1 MKSSIHLI
9 LLASFL
15 FSISC
20 YQTSYS
26 YTSSDTNDQKANTQ
40 KDNGPSSQA
49 VKTIRFYRL
58 NNQQQGIRLNVPKE
72 KANVAACHNFKRRK
86 RIAKVIQIGF
96 SYCSLY
102 SEKNCLDESI
112 IHASHSGQDTFSKK
126 LTQGYGWQTEQI
138 TKKDKKGVKVKSWYC
153 E

>member
-1 MKSSIHLI
+1 MKSSI
-9 LLASFL
+9 LLVLLVALLCSN
-15 FSISC
+15 S
-20 YQTSYS
+20 YQISYS
-26 YTSSDTNDQKANTQ
+26 QSYSDTNSQTVKKQKGSQ
-40 KDNGPSSQA
+40 SSSQA

-58 NNQQQGIRLNVPKE
+58 NNQQQGIRLNISK
-72 KANVAACHNFKRRK
+72 KKTGLAGCHNLKRRK
-86 RIAKVIQIGF
+86 RVATAIQLGF

-112 IHASHSGQDTFSKK
+112 IHAFHSEQDTFSKK
-126 LTQGYGWQTEQI
+126 LTQGYGWQTERI

>member
-1 MKSSIHLI
+1 MKSSI
-9 LLASFL
+9 LLVLLVVLLCSN
-15 FSISC
+15 S

-26 YTSSDTNDQKANTQ
+26 QTDADTNSPKEKQS
-40 KDNGPSSQA
+40 SSQS

-58 NNQQQGIRLNVPKE
+58 NNQQQGIRLNISKE
-72 KANVAACHNFKRRK
+72 KTNLAGCHNLKRRK
-86 RIAKVIQIGF
+86 RVATVIQLGF

-112 IHASHSGQDTFSKK
+112 IHAFHSKQDTFSKK

-138 TKKDKKGVKVKSWYC
+138 TKKDKKGVKVKSWHC